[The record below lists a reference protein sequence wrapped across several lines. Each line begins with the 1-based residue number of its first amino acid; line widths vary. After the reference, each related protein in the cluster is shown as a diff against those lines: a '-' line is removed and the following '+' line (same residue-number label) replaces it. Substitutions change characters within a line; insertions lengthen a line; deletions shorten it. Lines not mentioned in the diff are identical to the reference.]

1 MSEYNDLAVQLAEL
15 WQRVERQ
22 EQRIAALEARL
33 DPKTREQATADALDD
48 PLDELSGKDP
58 LDGLFDDLPKEIADL
73 NF

>member
-22 EQRIAALEARL
+22 EQRIATLEARL
-33 DPKTREQATADALDD
+33 DPKTREQATADTLKAK
-48 PLDELSGKDP
+48 LDELG
-58 LDGLFDDLPKEIADL
+58 GLFDDLPKEIADF